1 MIPESERAR
10 YGVKVGGDRSFK
22 MTFQICNIDH
32 PNSPANT
39 CAFCVPDSVTNLRVA
54 LQRFQDEVDSKTWR
68 INNYNNYNKSCV
80 QRKEYQSVP

>member
-1 MIPESERAR
+1 MGE
-10 YGVKVGGDRSFK
+10 GDKGGG

-39 CAFCVPDSVTNLRVA
+39 CAFCAPDSVTNLRVA
-54 LQRFQDEVDSKTWR
+54 LQRFQDDVDSMHTKTWR
-68 INNYNNYNKSCV
+68 YYGINNYNNYNKSCV